1 MYHINWKTL
10 STSDQFDS
18 SDQFFFNFKEN

>member
-10 STSDQFDS
+10 STLDQFDS
-18 SDQFFFNFKEN
+18 SDQFFFNFKED